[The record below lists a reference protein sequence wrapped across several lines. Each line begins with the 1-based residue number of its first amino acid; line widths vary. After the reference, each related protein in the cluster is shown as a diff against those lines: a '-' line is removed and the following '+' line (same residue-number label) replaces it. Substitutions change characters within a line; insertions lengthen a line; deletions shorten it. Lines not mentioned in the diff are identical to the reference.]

1 MSSPVSGTS
10 ATQSQAS
17 SQTALGNDQLNMQD
31 FLSLL
36 TTQLE
41 NQDPLQPMDDSQFFA
56 QMAQLGQVE
65 GIDELNNSSQV
76 QQAQSLMGQNVV
88 ATNTNI
94 GTANQQP
101 TINGVV
107 TSLSIQNG
115 AYYLGIQQ
123 ADGTMA
129 TVPISA
135 LQSVSQSQN
144 LSNYSGMVGQTV
156 TGTTTAV
163 NGATSSVTG
172 TVTNVSMANGA
183 PMITIQP
190 KTGSPVTINVN
201 QITSVSS

>member
-1 MSSPVSGTS
+1 
-10 ATQSQAS
+10 
-17 SQTALGNDQLNMQD
+17 MQD